1 MVFIDCF
8 YYTFNMSYQELIKYR
23 SSNVNL
29 DSLILNNQLINYTSE
44 EKERQKIL
52 YDDEVKH
59 ILQIEKEIEIEKE
72 KEKIK
77 LPLTKKQSYYSIS
90 DDLLYLSF

>member
-29 DSLILNNQLINYTSE
+29 DSLILNNQLINYTSQ
-44 EKERQKIL
+44 EKEKQKIL
-52 YDDEVKH
+52 YDDEVKD
-59 ILQIEKEIEIEKE
+59 ILQIINENKNVKV
-72 KEKIK
+72 
-77 LPLTKKQSYYSIS
+77 PLTKKQSYYSIS

>member
-1 MVFIDCF
+1 
-8 YYTFNMSYQELIKYR
+8 MSYQELIKYR

-29 DSLILNNQLINYTSE
+29 DSLILNNQLINYTSK
-44 EKERQKIL
+44 EKERQKFL

-59 ILQIEKEIEIEKE
+59 ILQLEKEKEIEKEIEIEIEIEIEKE